1 MSEPPGPPEV
11 TPGTPEV
18 DHAALV
24 AAPERRPPDAREPKT
39 EASGPDVDSGKA
51 EPVDAEPVDAEPVD
65 AEPVESE
72 PVDAEP
78 VGAGPA
84 EEDREARDLAATGS
98 TASGESR
105 GRSGPVSVARNV
117 VEWLTILGGALV
129 VALVVT
135 RFLVQAFFIP
145 SLSMYPA
152 LDNGD
157 RVLVNKLSYRL
168 HEIHR
173 GDLIVFE
180 RPSDD
185 GSSQVKDLIKRVVAL
200 EGERIEARDGRVM
213 IDGKALPEPYLAPN
227 VQTTNLEPLV
237 VPEGHV
243 FVMGDNRGDSRDSR
257 FFGPLPEDLVIGRAF
272 VKVWPLDDL
281 ELL

>member
-1 MSEPPGPPEV
+1 MSEPLDPPQP
-11 TPGTPEV
+11 TPGTPGV
-18 DHAALV
+18 DDAAPV
-24 AAPERRPPDAREPKT
+24 AAPEPPEPGASEPKADLPEPDVAPGEADPDAR
-39 EASGPDVDSGKA
+39 DL
-51 EPVDAEPVDAEPVD
+51 DA
-65 AEPVESE
+65 
-72 PVDAEP
+72 
-78 VGAGPA
+78 AGP
-84 EEDREARDLAATGS
+84 
-98 TASGESR
+98 TASDE
-105 GRSGPVSVARNV
+105 RSGGVSVARNV
-117 VEWLTILGGALV
+117 LEWLTILGGALV
-129 VALVVT
+129 VALLVT

-168 HEIHR
+168 HEIRR

-180 RPSDD
+180 RPADE
-185 GSSQVKDLIKRVVAL
+185 GPSQVKDLIKRVVGL
-200 EGERIEARDGRVM
+200 GGERIEARDGRVM
-213 IDGKALPEPYLAPN
+213 IDGKPLPEPYLPPG

-237 VPEGHV
+237 VPDGHV
-243 FVMGDNRGDSRDSR
+243 FVMGDNRDDSRDSR